1 MAEQED
7 QIVKVENAVVIDP
20 PLSLDDD
27 GEATEAEQFAL
38 KVLRKAASLKSVRI
52 DRGKFIRTE
61 FGKHC
66 PWIDVELAVA
76 ETPAAAGATA
86 EHLDK
91 IAVEAIDFEAGKC
104 AGLSFLAGIPGGIA
118 MAATVPGDLAQ
129 YFCHVLRIEQK
140 LAYVYGWQSFM
151 DDGDEIDD
159 ETLMKLIVFMGVMLQ
174 VGGASQAITKFA
186 TEVAQEGVKKTI
198 QKQALTKTSWYLPM
212 KAVLGAL
219 GVQLTKE
226 TFAKTASKVVPVIG
240 GAISGGLTY
249 VSFKPCAERLRK
261 YLRTLPCS
269 GISEDEPDHA
279 DANLL
284 EAAGDHLSSAAG
296 EVADLAGEAGKK
308 AQEVGAVAAEQ
319 AGEAAQVVGSV
330 LAAGADQAGKALSDG
345 AKVVGSFFG
354 RLGKR

>member
-20 PLSLDDD
+20 PLSLDD

-38 KVLRKAASLKSVRI
+38 KVLRKAASLKSVKI

-61 FGKHC
+61 FSKHC
-66 PWIDVELAVA
+66 PWIDTDLAVA

-186 TEVAQEGVKKTI
+186 TEIAQEGVKKAI

-212 KAVLGAL
+212 KAVLGVL

-279 DANLL
+279 DVNLL

-296 EVADLAGEAGKK
+296 EAGKK
-308 AQEVGAVAAEQ
+308 AQEIGAVAAEQ
-319 AGEAAQVVGSV
+319 AGEAAQAVGDA
-330 LAAGADQAGKALSDG
+330 LAAGADQAGKVLSDG
-345 AKVVGSFFG
+345 AKAVGDFFG
-354 RLGKR
+354 NFGRR